1 MTVPPRT
8 RPLGL
13 WLVGARGA
21 IGTCVSFGL
30 FGLRKGLV
38 PPTGLVTETEAFA
51 GLPLADLEHLVLGG
65 HEVSTRDLA
74 TGAAELVQ
82 AGILPAAVV
91 EACRDEAAAFEARLR
106 PGLLDD
112 ADLGGGNL
120 DPACA
125 ERSGKTPREQV
136 ALLQADW
143 DAFEEAEG
151 LEGTVVVDLT
161 STEAHREP
169 QPEWESLD
177 AFEAA
182 LDAGTPQ
189 PASVLYAY
197 AALASGRALVNFT
210 PNRSSSLPAL
220 QQLAQQRGVV
230 HAGQDGKTGET
241 LLKTA
246 LAPMFSG
253 RALKVLTWQG
263 YNMLGNRD
271 GAVLSDEAHK
281 ATKVQNK
288 DRALRDLLG
297 DADDLHTGVGI
308 DFVPSLGDWKTAM
321 DLVHFEG
328 FLGARM
334 TLQMTWTGSDS
345 ALAAPLVL
353 DLVRLVDLAGRAGQ
367 SGALA
372 ATACFFKAPLTGGT
386 HDFHAQL
393 RGLLEWAD
401 GLR

>member
-1 MTVPPRT
+1 MTVSSRT

-13 WLVGARGA
+13 WIIGARGA
-21 IGTCVSFGL
+21 IGTCVSTGL
-30 FGLRKGLV
+30 YGLRRGLLA
-38 PPTGLVTETEAFA
+38 PTGLVTEGAAFE
-51 GLPLADLEHLVLGG
+51 GLPLAGLDQLVLGG
-65 HEVSTRDLA
+65 HEVCTRDLA
-74 TGAAELVQ
+74 TGAAELVR
-82 AGILPAAVV
+82 AGILPATVV
-91 EACRDEAAAFEARLR
+91 EACHDELAQYEARLR
-106 PGLLDD
+106 PGLLDGPG
-112 ADLGGGNL
+112 AGGDDL
-120 DPACA
+120 DPESAA
-125 ERSGKTPREQV
+125 RSALPPREQI

-143 DAFEEAEG
+143 DAFEAEAG
-151 LEGTVVVDLT
+151 VEGTVVVDLT
-161 STEAHREP
+161 STEAQRAS
-169 QPEWESLD
+169 QPEWEHLEE
-177 AFEAA
+177 FEAA
-182 LDAGTPQ
+182 LDAGTAQ

-197 AALASGRALVNFT
+197 AALSSGRALVNFT

-220 QQLAQQRGVV
+220 CELAEQRGVV
-230 HAGQDGKTGET
+230 HAGRDGKTGET

-253 RALKVLTWQG
+253 RALKVLAWQG

-288 DRALRDLLG
+288 DRALRELLG
-297 DADDLHTGVGI
+297 DGEDLHTGVGI

-353 DLVRLVDLAGRAGQ
+353 DLARLVDLAARAGER
-367 SGALA
+367 GALA

-386 HDFHAQL
+386 HDFHAQHRAL
-393 RGLLEWAD
+393 VEWAD